1 MVKNVALILAGGRG
15 VRAGGEMPKQYRK
28 VNGLPLLRFTLETF
42 VNHPAIDS
50 VRAVIHPD
58 DEALYA
64 EAADG
69 LALESPVLG
78 GETSQDSGLNGLRS
92 LADTGPAKVLIH
104 DGARPFVSAETISR
118 VIEALDDDVAVLAA
132 VEVTDT
138 IKKQRDDGTVEMTV
152 ARDGLWRAQTPQG
165 FRFEEI
171 LAAHEKCAGED
182 LTDDAAVAEAGG
194 HKVRLVAGNEE
205 NFKVTQAEDFAR
217 AEAQLNGKSSGIT
230 VDFSG
235 IRTGTG
241 FDVHRF
247 GPGDKVIV
255 CGVEIP
261 HSHALLG
268 HSDADVG
275 MHAVT
280 DAILGAIAD
289 GDIGS
294 HFPPS
299 DPKWKGAASEIFLV
313 KAAELVRDRGGEINH
328 VDLTIICE
336 QPKMGPHR
344 DAMRAKLAEILAM
357 PTDRVGVKA
366 TTTEQLGFTGRG
378 EGIAAQ
384 ATATVWL
391 K

>member
-1 MVKNVALILAGGRG
+1 
-15 VRAGGEMPKQYRK
+15 
-28 VNGLPLLRFTLETF
+28 
-42 VNHPAIDS
+42 
-50 VRAVIHPD
+50 
-58 DEALYA
+58 
-64 EAADG
+64 
-69 LALESPVLG
+69 
-78 GETSQDSGLNGLRS
+78 
-92 LADTGPAKVLIH
+92 
-104 DGARPFVSAETISR
+104 
-118 VIEALDDDVAVLAA
+118 
-132 VEVTDT
+132 
-138 IKKQRDDGTVEMTV
+138 
-152 ARDGLWRAQTPQG
+152 
-165 FRFEEI
+165 
-171 LAAHEKCAGED
+171 KCAGED